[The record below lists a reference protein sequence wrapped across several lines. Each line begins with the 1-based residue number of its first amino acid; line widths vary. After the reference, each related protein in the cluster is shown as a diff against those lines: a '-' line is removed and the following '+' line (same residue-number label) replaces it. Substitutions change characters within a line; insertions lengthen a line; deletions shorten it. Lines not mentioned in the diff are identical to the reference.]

1 MTGADVGQL
10 ESKIERGTRPPPCK
24 YQHFPMKFNELIT
37 FKTVKYD
44 LLLQNLRKNNT
55 ELPEQKDSLT
65 ASEMDAVIALCAVM
79 QDSTKYHT
87 SDVTAAQYAA
97 VVKTL
102 AWPLKSTLPGLD
114 LLRMLPFHPAAA
126 KHIAEHARGM

>member
-1 MTGADVGQL
+1 
-10 ESKIERGTRPPPCK
+10 
-24 YQHFPMKFNELIT
+24 MKLNELIT

-44 LLLQNLRKNNT
+44 LLLQNLRKNNS
-55 ELPEQKDSLT
+55 ELPEQKDALT
-65 ASEMDAVIALCAVM
+65 AAELDAITALCAVM

-97 VVKTL
+97 VFKTL

-126 KHIAEHARGM
+126 KHIAENARGMRWWMRMRLVSVE